1 MESIRST
8 VLRTVAQA
16 QIIAIL
22 RGLQPGQCPA
32 VAQGLLNGGIR
43 MIEITFDQR
52 HPETHSATASAIEAI
67 RTQLDGQVLVG
78 AGTVTTPELV
88 RLAFEAG
95 AGYIISPDVNTRVIA
110 TTRELGMVSMPGAMT
125 PTEIL
130 TAHEA
135 GADFVKLFPA
145 AMLGIPYLKAIRGP
159 ISHVKL
165 LAVGGIHAG
174 NARAFLDAGVCGL
187 GVGGNLARPEWAA
200 QGRYEAYTEAAR
212 ELVAAL
218 QSPAL

>member
-1 MESIRST
+1 M
-8 VLRTVAQA
+8 
-16 QIIAIL
+16 
-22 RGLQPGQCPA
+22 
-32 VAQGLLNGGIR
+32 
-43 MIEITFDQR
+43 
-52 HPETHSATASAIEAI
+52 
-67 RTQLDGQVLVG
+67 G

-159 ISHVKL
+159 S
-165 LAVGGIHAG
+165 AM
-174 NARAFLDAGVCGL
+174 
-187 GVGGNLARPEWAA
+187 
-200 QGRYEAYTEAAR
+200 
-212 ELVAAL
+212 
-218 QSPAL
+218 